1 MHSLHQENDLEGNL
15 NFKMYHGVAA
25 PRLASMSSMAGE
37 TAWSPQCS
45 AHWTCCKLQGGQ
57 IMQLL
62 MIVITCVKVL
72 FALPALWM
80 LIQVNVCNRLKL
92 TITWSTIYWG
102 SFSNPE
108 QPLLVLAIQPSK
120 SPANDQL
127 NVTDA
132 KIMPILPIH
141 KHSFASLGCILIN
154 IQ

>member
-45 AHWTCCKLQGGQ
+45 THGTCCKLQGGE

-62 MIVITCVKVL
+62 MILITCVKVL

-92 TITWSTIYWG
+92 TIT
-102 SFSNPE
+102 
-108 QPLLVLAIQPSK
+108 
-120 SPANDQL
+120 
-127 NVTDA
+127 
-132 KIMPILPIH
+132 
-141 KHSFASLGCILIN
+141 
-154 IQ
+154 